1 MTQYKFRMW
10 DRVKPVKE
18 QAFVIGKVVSQG
30 FGQGHAWYRV
40 STDSGDVF
48 NCREDELEFASGKSD
63 NAASRVAMEL
73 VERTPKN
80 RVVGMLPED
89 VFEMDLLRWRTPDH
103 HPEEE
108 EGIIFILKDRPHTDV
123 WRGVFKDGK
132 YHTWLL
138 TDEAVFT
145 RDEEAALFPMDE
157 EAILCWSGFETP
169 EVPELERESEE
180 DESWADGCGQAF
192 SPDAED

>member
-18 QAFVIGKVVSQG
+18 KAFIIGEVVSQG
-30 FGQGHAWYRV
+30 YGQGNAWYRV
-40 STDSGDVF
+40 STDSGDVY
-48 NCREDELEFASGKSD
+48 NCREDELEFASGESD
-63 NAASRVAMEL
+63 NAASRVAMEQ

-80 RVVGMLPED
+80 RVVGMLQED

-103 HPEEE
+103 HPEEG
-108 EGIIFILKDRPHTDV
+108 EGIVFLMKDRPHTDIM
-123 WRGVFKDGK
+123 RGVFRNGE
-132 YHTWLL
+132 YRVWL
-138 TDEAVFT
+138 TSAQDTEN
-145 RDEEAALFPMDE
+145 RDDKAALFPLYE

-169 EVPELERESEE
+169 EVPGQEEESEE